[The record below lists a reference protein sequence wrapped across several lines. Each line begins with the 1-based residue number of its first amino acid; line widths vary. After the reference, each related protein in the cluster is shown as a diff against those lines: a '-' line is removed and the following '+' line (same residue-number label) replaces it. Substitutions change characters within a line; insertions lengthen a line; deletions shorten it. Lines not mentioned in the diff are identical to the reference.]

1 MYAGAKAGEMR
12 SSAEREKGASKQEFQ
27 HLNISGPQKR
37 QLSGFTGLFFR
48 FNCQLSGLVLHC

>member
-1 MYAGAKAGEMR
+1 MYGGAKAGEMR
-12 SSAEREKGASKQEFQ
+12 SSAGREKGASKQGFQ

-37 QLSGFTGLFFR
+37 QLSGFAGQFLR